1 MKLERP
7 LLISARLLPAIKIGT
22 AWLSYDYKDSGDF
35 YLDVDGKT
43 HVITDFHPGPSHTI
57 VQCFD
62 DILAFMG
69 ACAEGLDYELRT
81 GQKSENGDLFEA
93 DVAEW
98 IYANRTAIEEMQ
110 CELMEEENVEMS

>member
-7 LLISARLLPAIKIGT
+7 LLISARLLPAIQIGS

-43 HVITDFHPGPSHTI
+43 HVIGDFHPGPGHPLAM
-57 VQCFD
+57 CFSD
-62 DILAFMG
+62 LLAFFG

-81 GQKSENGDLFEA
+81 GQKSENGDLFSA

-98 IYANRTAIEEMQ
+98 IYENRYLIEEMQ
-110 CELMEEENVEMS
+110 GELMEEENVEMS